1 MLNTVKY
8 DCVTITIEERMCLMK
23 RLLLITLAVVTA
35 SIISGCVCTTTPV
48 EQQKWYEYQ
57 TGYMRDGYKG
67 NKPWYDYAITYPILF
82 VYTWVIDPIE
92 SLFD

>member
-1 MLNTVKY
+1 
-8 DCVTITIEERMCLMK
+8 MK
-23 RLLLITLAVVTA
+23 RLLLIALTVITV
-35 SIISGCVCTTTPV
+35 SFISGCVCTTTPV

-57 TGYMRDGYKG
+57 TGYMRDGYRG
-67 NKPWYDYAITYPILF
+67 NKPWYDYVIIYPALF